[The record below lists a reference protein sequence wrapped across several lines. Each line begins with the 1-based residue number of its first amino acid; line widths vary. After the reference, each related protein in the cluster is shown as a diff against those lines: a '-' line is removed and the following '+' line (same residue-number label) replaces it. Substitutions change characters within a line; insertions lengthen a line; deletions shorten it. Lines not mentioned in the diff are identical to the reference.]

1 MKLGVSS
8 SFILYPLSFP
18 KLLHPLNLL
27 SETMEL
33 RLATCASGLSPSANS
48 TTQLQTQSVFSQIEA
63 NLEQSEIYQR
73 VMAGL
78 EHLAGD
84 TLDTTRS
91 LLQSFGREAIRV
103 TFQQIAQHYHV
114 APDTLKKKVVSVKTK
129 GNSGDRATQT
139 SVEQYS
145 TENVDPEM
153 PSNSRLETIA
163 EAKSPT
169 KKPIAPPAKPKSKS
183 KKPKGHS
190 KFSQKA
196 SKAQHDRI
204 LAEER
209 VKICRQIGHTLKE
222 ARLAQGI
229 SFGALYSKTLIQ
241 VYYIKALEEG
251 EIERLPEDVYLR
263 GFIRRLGN
271 SLGLDGTVLV
281 NSLPQPIKNNAV
293 PSWYT
298 PNIKVRGP
306 ALASPTTLQ
315 SYVGYTAL
323 IAGAVGGLSWVTS
336 DRPSPEANVEPE
348 PPAVESQSQS
358 ARHGSDRVTLSE
370 QLNAEISPPEAN

>member
-1 MKLGVSS
+1 
-8 SFILYPLSFP
+8 
-18 KLLHPLNLL
+18 
-27 SETMEL
+27 MEL
-33 RLATCASGLSPSANS
+33 QLATCAGGISHSAHS
-48 TTQLQTQSVFSQIEA
+48 TTQLRGQSVFSQIEA
-63 NLEQSEIYQR
+63 DLEQSEIYQR

-84 TLDTTRS
+84 TLDATRS

-103 TFQQIAQHYHV
+103 TFQQIAQHYHI

-129 GNSGDRATQT
+129 GKSAQT

-145 TENVDPEM
+145 TESVAPEM
-153 PSNSRLETIA
+153 PLAPQNTETAIA
-163 EAKSPT
+163 EARPQT
-169 KKPIAPPAKPKSKS
+169 QKPIAPPAKPKSK
-183 KKPKGHS
+183 KFKNRS
-190 KFSQKA
+190 KFAK
-196 SKAQHDRI
+196 KTNPAQRDRL

-209 VKICRQIGHTLKE
+209 IKICRQIGQALKE

-251 EIERLPEDVYLR
+251 NIERLPEDVYLR

-271 SLGLDGTVLV
+271 SLGLDGATLA
-281 NSLPQPIKNNAV
+281 NSLPQPSKNNAV

-298 PNIKVRGP
+298 PDIKVRGP

-315 SYVGYTAL
+315 TYVGYTAL
-323 IAGAVGGLSWVTS
+323 VAGAMGGLSWITA
-336 DRPSPEANVEPE
+336 DRPNTGATVEPE
-348 PPAVESQSQS
+348 PPPTESLSQS
-358 ARHGSDRVTLSE
+358 ARHSSDRVTLSE
-370 QLNAEISPPEAN
+370 QLSAEVSPPEVN

>member
-1 MKLGVSS
+1 
-8 SFILYPLSFP
+8 
-18 KLLHPLNLL
+18 
-27 SETMEL
+27 MEL
-33 RLATCASGLSPSANS
+33 RLATCASGISPSANS

-129 GNSGDRATQT
+129 GNNGDRATQT

-145 TENVDPEM
+145 TECVDPTI
-153 PSNSRLETIA
+153 PSNSQIETI
-163 EAKSPT
+163 EEV
-169 KKPIAPPAKPKSKS
+169 KPPIKTPAASRPKSKS
-183 KKPKGHS
+183 HNAKKGS
-190 KFSQKA
+190 KFSQKV
-196 SKAQHDRI
+196 SKAQHDR
-204 LAEER
+204 LVAEER
-209 VKICRQIGHTLKE
+209 VKICRQIGQTLKE

-271 SLGLDGTVLV
+271 SLGLDGTTLA
-281 NSLPQPIKNNAV
+281 NSLPQPLKNNTI

-298 PNIKVRGP
+298 PDIKVKGP
-306 ALASPTTLQ
+306 ALAAPTTLQ
-315 SYVGYTAL
+315 NYVGYTAL
-323 IAGAVGGLSWVTS
+323 VAGAVGGLSWITA
-336 DRPSPEANVEPE
+336 DRPSSEANVEPE
-348 PPAVESQSQS
+348 PPPVESQSQS

-370 QLNAEISPPEAN
+370 QLSAEISPPEVN